1 MVINIGA
8 GISWVVEL
16 DDEGGFRMLLPGG
29 MAETSSEFEV
39 NQMGRNM
46 TYSGGRTVSMQA
58 GQETPPTVISH
69 TRVSN
74 HEVNL
79 HVISSSGGDPSHDG
93 GVDDLMAMTG
103 TNSTFQPLEFV
114 FGVDYL
120 GHEPFDT
127 FSAQALVPGTDGG
140 DWLVEF
146 HNGSG
151 EWNTTVSFDV
161 GLENTLN
168 FTDLHVRI
176 SPANQSVAHSLS
188 EGHSVNIDVFTT
200 DGYYA
205 EENVVVRIPQIHGFS
220 LEPMDDVYGISSGD
234 TVQIGIDFTNAGN
247 GDEKFE
253 FSFDDSELPE
263 GWERTGATSHTLG
276 AFVSTTHSISVI
288 TPENAT
294 GGPYTIYASV
304 TDKVGGT
311 YPDIE
316 INVEVSNPVISITG
330 HQSYTGGDP
339 VAFTTNGW
347 AVTVYNDGLVDAPGV
362 TLNGTICGDS
372 TCSTE
377 IAFDT
382 DTRDVPSMSEVIFD
396 ISLDLTDYGPDSY
409 YLRFVIVEES
419 VTGEVLPY
427 LDDQGGVSN
436 VDVRSPPVEG
446 TTDWIG
452 WILGALIVLAIG
464 MLTKPRS
471 RRPNAPF

>member
-1 MVINIGA
+1 
-8 GISWVVEL
+8 
-16 DDEGGFRMLLPGG
+16 MLLPGG

-93 GVDDLMAMTG
+93 GVDDLMAVTG

-176 SPANQSVAHSLS
+176 SPANQTVAHSLS
-188 EGHSVNIDVFTT
+188 EGHSVNIDVFTM

-205 EENVVVRIPQIHGFS
+205 EESVVVRIPQIHGFS

-234 TVQIGIDFTNAGN
+234 TVQIGIDITNAGN

-253 FSFDDSELPE
+253 FSFDDSELPD

-294 GGPYTIYASV
+294 GGPYTIYVSV

-419 VTGEVLPY
+419 VTGEVLQY